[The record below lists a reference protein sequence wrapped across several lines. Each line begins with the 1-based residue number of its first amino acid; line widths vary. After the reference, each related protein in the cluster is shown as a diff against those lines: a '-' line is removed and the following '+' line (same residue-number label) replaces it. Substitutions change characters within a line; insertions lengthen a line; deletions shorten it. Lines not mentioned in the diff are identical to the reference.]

1 MTKDR
6 KLPPPPLG
14 IILKYAADGFSV
26 WNGRFLPSGR
36 PWTPPP
42 IDYAGMLRQLIESRE
57 GRRTLRLLTEAG
69 MRGWGCLEYYRD
81 ALDGAFSH
89 VSFRALA
96 IAALEDLARTAPKPF
111 TLPEPPPRPPANDI
125 RPGPEP
131 SKPGAGGPTRP
142 RLRPRGPH
150 FSPR

>member
-1 MTKDR
+1 MIKIHQL
-6 KLPPPPLG
+6 LPPPLEV
-14 IILKYAADGFSV
+14 ILKYAADGLSV

-42 IDYAGMLRQLIESRE
+42 IDYAGMFRLLVESRE

-69 MRGWGCLEYYRD
+69 MRGWGCLDHYRD
-81 ALDGAFSH
+81 SLDGAFGH

-96 IAALEDLARTAPKPF
+96 IAALEDFARTARKRF
-111 TLPEPPPRPPANDI
+111 TLPEPPPRPPANDT

-131 SKPGAGGPTRP
+131 TKPGPAGPNRP
-142 RLRPRGPH
+142 RPRPRRPR
-150 FSPR
+150 FSP